1 VSGDAGD
8 VQPSCAVLEEGQWVE
23 ARAERGVEVEEV
35 DRDDRVSLAGEEL
48 PPGWAAT
55 ARGRIDPGRGEDVP
69 HGGGTNPVP
78 QLGQLA
84 LDPPM
89 SPSGVLL
96 GQAQDEFLDC

>member
-1 VSGDAGD
+1 V
-8 VQPSCAVLEEGQWVE
+8 CR

-35 DRDDRVSLAGEEL
+35 DRDDAVSLAGEEL

-55 ARGRIDPGRGEDVP
+55 ARGWMDTGRGEDVP

-78 QLGQLA
+78 QPGQLA

-89 SPSGVLL
+89 SPSGFSSARRRTNLL
-96 GQAQDEFLDC
+96 IADRVDGRPRRRRAA